1 MTLPDGTVTE
11 AYLPALETYEVFKMN
26 LNWTVPEG
34 TAIGNL
40 ELRWEADTN
49 GVNTADANLQNN
61 IATVD
66 LFVGR
71 VPTPVVA
78 NSTGMTNENIVLD
91 ATCTDYKSDR
101 AHVEALANSRRR
113 R

>member
-1 MTLPDGTVTE
+1 MDRSRRYHG
-11 AYLPALETYEVFKMN
+11 
-26 LNWTVPEG
+26 
-34 TAIGNL
+34 IGNL

-49 GVNTADANLQNN
+49 GVNTSDANLQNN

-91 ATCTDYKSDR
+91 ATASYDEEPR
-101 AHVEALANSRRR
+101 
-113 R
+113 